1 MSDFDSLNVFQLFGQ
16 GIAHAISKSLI
27 VRYSEAPCLM
37 QYSSAPMIDM
47 FYSLLCLHRV
57 ASAEVPGRFGQE
69 NLEKTRF
76 LLIKLHETSE
86 IIVCWKITIRNLA
99 TETLRKSGKNGFNH
113 PISTS
118 TRSTL

>member
-1 MSDFDSLNVFQLFGQ
+1 
-16 GIAHAISKSLI
+16 
-27 VRYSEAPCLM
+27 M

-47 FYSLLCLHRV
+47 FCSLLCLHRV

-99 TETLRKSGKNGFNH
+99 TEKVGKTASTIRFPLPPGLH
-113 PISTS
+113 SDISV
-118 TRSTL
+118 